1 MHWTKSMKPSVRPRF
16 SYRIGQYRV
25 IFMNLPPPRH
35 RFFHPS
41 TPSHQ
46 YTKEL
51 IQLHIFVV
59 CGSQILFAASCG
71 WNSHRCH
78 AWSATKKQTP
88 YYPSR
93 KTFSK
98 TSQAIVLPKLH
109 CSARILLIDSTLNK
123 YLSKNIWKLI
133 SRLRSIE
140 PTWRGDE

>member
-1 MHWTKSMKPSVRPRF
+1 MKPSVRPRF

-41 TPSHQ
+41 TPCHQ
-46 YTKEL
+46 YAKEL

-71 WNSHRCH
+71 WNSHRLPCMIGDQK
-78 AWSATKKQTP
+78 ANAILSITENVFKN
-88 YYPSR
+88 
-93 KTFSK
+93 F
-98 TSQAIVLPKLH
+98 TSYRLPKLH
-109 CSARILLIDSTLNK
+109 CSAKILVIDSTLNK
-123 YLSKNIWKLI
+123 YLNKNVWKLI

-140 PTWRGDE
+140 PTWRRDE